1 MIIIARLGGVELIA
15 DDERTDQ
22 TPTPEWCE
30 DMAIRIARVAAATYT
45 SLPDNVIIQPVTVD
59 EDDD

>member
-1 MIIIARLGGVELIA
+1 VIIIARLGGVEIFA

-22 TPTPEWCE
+22 TPTPEWISDC
-30 DMAIRIARVAAATYT
+30 ARRLARIACDTYMA
-45 SLPDNVIIQPVTVD
+45 LPDGATLPVAVD

>member
-1 MIIIARLGGVELIA
+1 MIIIARLGGVEIFA

-30 DMAIRIARVAAATYT
+30 DMAIRIARVAKDTYLALPEGVIAQAAT
-45 SLPDNVIIQPVTVD
+45 PD

>member
-1 MIIIARLGGVELIA
+1 VIIIARLGGVELIA

-22 TPTPEWCE
+22 TPTPEWIE
-30 DMAIRIARVAAATYT
+30 DTAKRVSRVALETYLA
-45 SLPDNVIIQPVTVD
+45 LPEGVKVQPVAD

>member
-1 MIIIARLGGVELIA
+1 MIIIARLGGIEIIA

-22 TPTPEWCE
+22 TPTPEWIE
-30 DMAIRIARVAAATYT
+30 DTAKRVARIAADTYT
-45 SLPDNVIIQPVTVD
+45 SLPDGVTVTASD

>member
-1 MIIIARLGGVELIA
+1 MIIIARLGGVEIIA

-22 TPTPEWCE
+22 TPTREWIE
-30 DMAIRIARVAAATYT
+30 DTAIRVARIAKDTYL
-45 SLPDNVIIQPVTVD
+45 SLPEGVIAQAAVLD

>member
-1 MIIIARLGGVELIA
+1 MPASVASIA

-22 TPTPEWCE
+22 TPTPEWIE
-30 DMAIRIARVAAATYT
+30 DTAIRVARIAKDTYL
-45 SLPDNVIIQPVTVD
+45 SLPEGVIAQAAVLD